1 MLGLIGGELTHREQ
15 LEIFTK
21 DELID
26 MYIYQSQRNKAF
38 LKEIL
43 DMSVEEFTKFQKDCK
58 LMIQVLELTKKD
70 FNSVEVSKN
79 D

>member
-1 MLGLIGGELTHREQ
+1 MLGLFGGELTNREQ
-15 LEIFTK
+15 LEVFSK

-26 MYIYQSQRNKAF
+26 MYIYQSERNQTL

-43 DMSVEEFTKFQKDCK
+43 DMSFEDFTKFQENAK
-58 LMIQVLELTKKD
+58 LMLQVIELTKKD
-70 FNSVEVSKN
+70 FQKVGGNNN

>member
-1 MLGLIGGELTHREQ
+1 MLGLFGGELTHREQ

-26 MYIYQSQRNKAF
+26 MYIYQSERNQAF

-43 DMSVEEFTKFQKDCK
+43 DMSVDEFTKFQKDCK
-58 LMIQVLELTKKD
+58 LMLQVIELTKKD
-70 FNSVEVSKN
+70 FSNVEVIKN

>member
-1 MLGLIGGELTHREQ
+1 MLGLIGGELTNRQQ
-15 LEIFTK
+15 LDVFNK

-26 MYIYQSQRNKAF
+26 MYIYQSDRNQAF

-43 DMSVEEFTKFQKDCK
+43 NMSVEEFTKFQKDCK
-58 LMIQVLELTKKD
+58 LMLQVIELTKKD
-70 FNSVEVSKN
+70 FNNLEVSKN

>member
-1 MLGLIGGELTHREQ
+1 MLGLFGGELTNRAQ
-15 LEIFTK
+15 LEVFSK

-26 MYIYQSQRNKAF
+26 MYIYQSERNQAF

-43 DMSVEEFTKFQKDCK
+43 NMSFEDFTKFQENAN
-58 LMIQVLELTKKD
+58 LMLQIIELTKKD
-70 FNSVEVSKN
+70 FQKVGDNNN

>member
-1 MLGLIGGELTHREQ
+1 MLGLIGEELTNREQ
-15 LEIFTK
+15 LEVFSK

-26 MYIYQSQRNKAF
+26 MYIYQSERNQAF

-43 DMSVEEFTKFQKDCK
+43 DMSVDAFTKFQKDCK
-58 LMIQVLELTKKD
+58 LMLQVIELTKKD
-70 FNSVEVSKN
+70 FQQNEVNKN

>member
-1 MLGLIGGELTHREQ
+1 MLGLIGGELTNREQ

-26 MYIYQSQRNKAF
+26 MYIYQSQRNQAF

-43 DMSVEEFTKFQKDCK
+43 DMSADQFTKFQKDYK
-58 LMIQVLELTKKD
+58 LMLQVIELTKKD